1 MTRTIRTKAA
11 ATGRPGTEGD
21 MAGAADVATDPLAR
35 ALEWDYG
42 TAYEIIYSLHTILRP
57 KEHGVPAPWAAG
69 VRKRLSPQ
77 SQADLKALFSPP
89 FGYLAYSP
97 LHLVLEMDQPKTV
110 DRFLDRMQAIP
121 DDEFSRR
128 AHLPLVSDDSL
139 QRLINKGVN
148 RKAIT
153 DADVEEYRHL
163 ITQGGRIPPTA
174 AEVRRFFSDV
184 ADPANTKRRWLALLR
199 EYQAV
204 FFAEEEKRARP
215 VLEKMLEQAQKLSR
229 TTPVPELIEKL
240 SNGVTISRD
249 LDLRRLVLVP
259 SIWLHPF
266 AVRFELA
273 DRELFITWGAH
284 PSGYRLVPGE
294 TVPDDALLVLRA
306 LGDPT
311 RLRLLRLIAAEPRS
325 PQSLA
330 IELKLSL
337 PTVSHHIRE
346 LRVAGLVRWEIAGK
360 GRESRYTVRWQSA
373 ERAFQQLE
381 EFVAAGREE

>member
-1 MTRTIRTKAA
+1 MARTTRTETTANGRDAA
-11 ATGRPGTEGD
+11 NK
-21 MAGAADVATDPLAR
+21 GAADAAADPLAG

-69 VRKRLSPQ
+69 VRKRLSGQ
-77 SQADLKALFSPP
+77 AQADLKTFFSPP

-97 LHLVLEMDQPKTV
+97 LHLVLEMDRPKTV
-110 DRFLDRMQAIP
+110 ERFLDHLQDIP
-121 DDEFSRR
+121 DDEFTQRI
-128 AHLPLVSDDSL
+128 HLPLVSNDSL
-139 QRLINKGVN
+139 GRLINKGVSG
-148 RKAIT
+148 KPVSDT
-153 DADVEEYRHL
+153 DVEEYRRL
-163 ITQGGRIPPTA
+163 IVQGGRVAPTA

-184 ADPANTKRRWLALLR
+184 ADPANTKKRWLALLR

-204 FFAEEEKRARP
+204 FFSEEEKRAEP
-215 VLEKMLEQAQKLSR
+215 VLEKMVEQAQKLSR
-229 TTPVPELIEKL
+229 TMAVPDLIEKL

-249 LDLRRLVLVP
+249 LDLKRLVLVP

-266 AVRFELA
+266 TMRFEPA
-273 DRELFITWGAH
+273 DREMFMTWGAH
-284 PSGYRLVPGE
+284 PPGYRLVPGE

-311 RLRLLRLIAAEPRS
+311 RLRLLRLLAAEPRT

-346 LRVAGLVRWEIAGK
+346 LRVAGLIRLEIAGK
-360 GRESRYTVRWQSA
+360 GRESRYTVRWPSA
-373 ERAFQQLE
+373 ERAFKQLE
-381 EFVAAGREE
+381 EFVTAGREE

>member
-1 MTRTIRTKAA
+1 MARSTRTDAIAN
-11 ATGRPGTEGD
+11 GRHNVNAGT
-21 MAGAADVATDPLAR
+21 ADVTADPLSH

-42 TAYEIIYSLHTILRP
+42 TAYEVLYSLHTILRP
-57 KEHGVPAPWAAG
+57 KDHGIPAPWAAG

-77 SQADLKALFSPP
+77 SQADLKTFFSQP
-89 FGYLAYSP
+89 FGYVAYSP
-97 LHLVLEMDQPKTV
+97 LHLVLQMDQPKTV
-110 DRFLDRMQAIP
+110 DRFLERMEAIP

-128 AHLPLVSDDSL
+128 THIPIVSDENL

-148 RKAIT
+148 RKPIN

-163 ITQGGRIPPTA
+163 IVQGGRVPPTA
-174 AEVRRFFSDV
+174 AEVRRYFADV
-184 ADPANTKRRWLALLR
+184 ADSANTKRRWLALLR

-215 VLEKMLEQAQKLSR
+215 VLEKMLEQAQKMSR

-240 SNGVTISRD
+240 SNGVTVSPD
-249 LDLRRLVLVP
+249 LDLKRLVLVP

-284 PSGYRLVPGE
+284 PPGYHLVPGE
-294 TVPDDALLVLRA
+294 TVPEDALLVLRA
-306 LGDPT
+306 LADPT
-311 RLRLLRLIAAEPRS
+311 RLRLLRLLAAEPRS

-337 PTVSHHIRE
+337 PTVSHHLRE
-346 LRVAGLVRWEIAGK
+346 LRVAGLVRWEIADK

-373 ERAFQQLE
+373 ERAFHQLE
-381 EFVAAGREE
+381 EFVTDGREE